1 MLIAS
6 SNKGYKIPREFEDM
20 YDFALKVDSQVV
32 PQLRR
37 LNKARK
43 NILMATSNQIDI
55 LKGPNFPNLVAFID
69 SMED

>member
-1 MLIAS
+1 
-6 SNKGYKIPREFEDM
+6 M
-20 YDFALKVDSQVV
+20 YDFVLKVDSQVV

-37 LNKARK
+37 LNKAIK

-55 LKGPNFPNLVAFID
+55 LRGPNFPNLVAFID